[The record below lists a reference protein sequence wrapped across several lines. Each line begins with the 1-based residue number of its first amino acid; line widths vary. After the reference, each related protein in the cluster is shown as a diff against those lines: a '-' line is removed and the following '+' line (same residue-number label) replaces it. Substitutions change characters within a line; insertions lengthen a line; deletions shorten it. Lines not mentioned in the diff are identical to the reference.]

1 MIRSRELRRAVKKAG
16 LADAPLKSALET
28 LANMPQAKGYLL
40 THKKLRRMLHD
51 GQLGQYADDL
61 LNRAGYRIKLSLA
74 DFSYV
79 AKYDEILSEVVAS
92 IIVYLDG
99 DNPLSQA

>member
-1 MIRSRELRRAVKKAG
+1 
-16 LADAPLKSALET
+16 LADAPIKSALEA
-28 LANMPQAKGYLL
+28 LAGMPKAKRFLL
-40 THKKLRRMLHD
+40 THKKLRRMLHES
-51 GQLGQYADDL
+51 QLGQYADDL

-74 DFSYV
+74 DFAYI